1 VRVRREVAAG
11 TGQQALAVDGAA
23 GRGCEQNI
31 KIWDVDTEMVV
42 AEVKSIGFNV
52 SMVQWY
58 ALVFRWFSPGGLLI
72 ERESYKHDTSLRVCC

>member
-1 VRVRREVAAG
+1 
-11 TGQQALAVDGAA
+11 
-23 GRGCEQNI
+23 
-31 KIWDVDTEMVV
+31 MVV